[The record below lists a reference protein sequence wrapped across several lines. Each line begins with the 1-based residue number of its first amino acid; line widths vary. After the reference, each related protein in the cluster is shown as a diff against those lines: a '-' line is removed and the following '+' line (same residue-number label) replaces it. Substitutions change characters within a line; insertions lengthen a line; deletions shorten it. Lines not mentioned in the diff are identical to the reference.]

1 MVVEVSTHSEWG
13 SACRIIYNRGVR
25 QSPWEVWRNGM
36 GVGGSGAE
44 LENVEKR
51 EWREEGCVEQSGYGA
66 ASMVVS

>member
-1 MVVEVSTHSEWG
+1 MCDSPPGKCGEKWGWGEVG
-13 SACRIIYNRGVR
+13 R
-25 QSPWEVWRNGM
+25 
-36 GVGGSGAE
+36 E